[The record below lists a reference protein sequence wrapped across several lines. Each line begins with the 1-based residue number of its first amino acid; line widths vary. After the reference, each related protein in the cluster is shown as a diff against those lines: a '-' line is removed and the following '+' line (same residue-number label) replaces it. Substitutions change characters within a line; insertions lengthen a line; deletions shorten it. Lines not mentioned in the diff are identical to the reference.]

1 MVQGLAKV
9 GAIIDMFVHG
19 ALKLRATR
27 HDSGGGDSS
36 HVKLIE
42 RFGASVLSGPCNQ
55 KLALKNLIK
64 EAEAIVEMK
73 TWRNS

>member
-19 ALKLRATR
+19 AVKLRATR

-36 HVKLIE
+36 HVKVIA
-42 RFGASVLSGPCNQ
+42 RFGASVLSGSCSQ
-55 KLALKNLIK
+55 KLEQKNLI
-64 EAEAIVEMK
+64 
-73 TWRNS
+73 